1 MNLQASRH
9 NSDASL
15 TINHRFFSQYGFLLC
30 MPPDEALVKV
40 LLLRDRVST
49 GDLQKACGLARSSTL
64 NRLKR
69 LEAKGLVVKC
79 AKTGTEGRKMPH
91 YQFTISDAINKAELT
106 AFLNSRKQSVTSSP
120 EIDLKSQSFEKQ
132 VEIVMIAMAKEINKL
147 KDKVTVLEGRI

>member
-9 NSDASL
+9 NSDTSL
-15 TINHRFFSQYGFLLC
+15 TINHRLFSQYGFLLC
-30 MPPDEALVKV
+30 MPHDEALVRV

-69 LEAKGLVVKC
+69 LGTKGLVVKC
-79 AKTGTEGRKMPH
+79 ARIGTEGRKMPH

-106 AFLNSRKQSVTSSP
+106 AFLNSRKQSFTPSP